1 MSGDHS
7 EDYNLSSNMEDYL
20 EVIHHLIQ
28 DNRVARVRD
37 IANALDVKMPSVT
50 GALKK
55 LAEKGLVN
63 YDPHQVITL
72 TQEGERVAERLV
84 NNHKIISR
92 FLEEVLCIERETAD
106 KNACRIEHIID
117 DVVLERLVKYIEYV
131 EGCPM
136 AGVEFIEKFG
146 YFCEHGLNKDECRK
160 CLQSGR
166 RNVDRE

>member
-1 MSGDHS
+1 
-7 EDYNLSSNMEDYL
+7 MEDYL
-20 EVIHHLIQ
+20 EVIHHLIME
-28 DNRVARVRD
+28 NRVARVRD

-72 TQEGERVAERLV
+72 TQEGEMVAEKLV

-92 FLEEVLCIERETAD
+92 FLNEVLCIEEDTAD

-117 DVVLERLVKYIEYV
+117 DVVLDRLVKYIEYV

-136 AGVEFIEKFG
+136 AGVRFIEKFG
-146 YFCEHGLNKDECRK
+146 YFCEHGLDEDECKK
-160 CLQSGR
+160 CMGSKPEKQI
-166 RNVDRE
+166 E